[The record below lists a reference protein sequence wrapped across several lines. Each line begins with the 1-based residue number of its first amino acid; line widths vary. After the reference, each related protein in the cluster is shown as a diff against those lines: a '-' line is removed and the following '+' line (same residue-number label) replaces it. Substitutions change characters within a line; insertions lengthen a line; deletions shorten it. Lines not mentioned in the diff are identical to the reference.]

1 MLLSGSIY
9 TDVWRNYNHGDGS
22 TLILIVTPEVGAFLT
37 ALIALFVS
45 LSLGHLWS
53 ILAFIMHQACSRPVP
68 RSGLYHQQRQV
79 LLRNATTA
87 GSVAWMS
94 IKLAW
99 VWRGKSPGVLGGS
112 AAMVSVALGFVALL
126 AASSLLSSQIQL
138 VGGDVLFSGRE
149 CGWCNSSA
157 VLQASAAHAD
167 FQSWLFDRAEQF
179 SNNECYNPEAVDG
192 LEPSACAD
200 FPTPRI
206 PVRTSF
212 VPCPFSRTI
221 CAQQEAMQLDTEL
234 IDSDRHLRIN
244 SPPQDRAFFRKN
256 AMPPGGP
263 DPLVKSPPFES
274 FYKAFFLGSA
284 GYSYTWV
291 AGNRTQYI
299 PLDLS
304 SVDIPYYLQYKNP
317 VQDPWFR
324 ATKSMDQTGAGRPE
338 EKCYTSGQ
346 NLDISDQRY
355 YERFYYMSDQTSAT
369 IACTEQYQVCNT
381 TACSRL
387 RGLSTSPFDYPSWG
401 VELND
406 RQVAALALLHDVGY
420 GSLGDLV
427 TKKPRLLRAY
437 RHLSQGDTYSR
448 MGVPS
453 YPSNGLP
460 PAHWRLEVSNMLH
473 SPSPALQLLAA
484 ALAAPPNIPMSWRDG
499 GRNRTGSLRD

>member
-1 MLLSGSIY
+1 
-9 TDVWRNYNHGDGS
+9 
-22 TLILIVTPEVGAFLT
+22 
-37 ALIALFVS
+37 
-45 LSLGHLWS
+45 
-53 ILAFIMHQACSRPVP
+53 MHQACSRPVP

-99 VWRGKSPGVLGGS
+99 VWRGKSPRVLGGS

-206 PVRTSF
+206 PVRTS
-212 VPCPFSRTI
+212 
-221 CAQQEAMQLDTEL
+221 
-234 IDSDRHLRIN
+234 
-244 SPPQDRAFFRKN
+244 PPQDRAFFRKVTTCVPIETERYSSNWN

-263 DPLVKSPPFES
+263 DPLVKSPPFGS

-291 AGNRTQYI
+291 AGNRTQYL
-299 PLDLS
+299 PLDLG
-304 SVDIPYYLQYKNP
+304 SVDIPYYLQVIRSLSETRYGPGGGGPPKWKPINEPTVHGADVTLLILRNDARYKNP
-317 VQDPWFR
+317 VQYPWFR

-338 EKCYTSGQ
+338 EKYYTSGQ

-420 GSLGDLV
+420 GSLGDL
-427 TKKPRLLRAY
+427 
-437 RHLSQGDTYSR
+437 GDTYSR

-453 YPSNGLP
+453 YPSKGLP
-460 PAHWRLEVSNMLH
+460 PAHWRLKVSNMLH
-473 SPSPALQLLAA
+473 SSLAAMQLLAA
-484 ALAAPPNIPMSWRDG
+484 ALTAPPNIPMSWRDG
-499 GRNRTGSLRD
+499 GRSRTGSLRD

>member
-1 MLLSGSIY
+1 
-9 TDVWRNYNHGDGS
+9 
-22 TLILIVTPEVGAFLT
+22 
-37 ALIALFVS
+37 
-45 LSLGHLWS
+45 
-53 ILAFIMHQACSRPVP
+53 MHQACSRPVP

-99 VWRGKSPGVLGGS
+99 VWRDKSPGVLGGS

-167 FQSWLFDRAEQF
+167 SQSWLFDRAEQF

-192 LEPSACAD
+192 LEPSACR
-200 FPTPRI
+200 FPHPGD
-206 PVRTSF
+206 P
-212 VPCPFSRTI
+212 
-221 CAQQEAMQLDTEL
+221 QTERY
-234 IDSDRHLRIN
+234 SSN
-244 SPPQDRAFFRKN
+244 WN

-263 DPLVKSPPFES
+263 DPLVKSPPFGS

-291 AGNRTQYI
+291 AGNRTQYL
-299 PLDLS
+299 PLDLG
-304 SVDIPYYLQYKNP
+304 SVDIPYYLQVIRSLSETRYGPGGGGPPKWKPINELTVHGADVTLLILRNDARYKNP

-324 ATKSMDQTGAGRPE
+324 ATKSMYQTGAGRPE
-338 EKCYTSGQ
+338 ETYYTSGR
-346 NLDISDQRY
+346 NMDISDQRY
-355 YERFYYMSDQTSAT
+355 YERFYYMSDQASTT
-369 IACTEQYQVCNT
+369 IACTEQYQACNT

-453 YPSNGLP
+453 YPSKGLP